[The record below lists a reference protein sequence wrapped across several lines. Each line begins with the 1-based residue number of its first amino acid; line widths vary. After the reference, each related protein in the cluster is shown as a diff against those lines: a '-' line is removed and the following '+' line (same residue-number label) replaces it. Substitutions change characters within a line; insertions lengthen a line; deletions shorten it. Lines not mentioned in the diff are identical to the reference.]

1 MELARH
7 ERTFGSPPG
16 ESKVSR
22 MVPLRGSAKGWNISS
37 TGMAGGDAQVRGLQL
52 YAVGEIEKAECPGQQ
67 RSGDRDGLSAFGY
80 IV

>member
-1 MELARH
+1 
-7 ERTFGSPPG
+7 
-16 ESKVSR
+16 
-22 MVPLRGSAKGWNISS
+22 
-37 TGMAGGDAQVRGLQL
+37 MAGGDAQVRGLQL